1 MNKPIHKFNHAIL
14 GGDFVDQ
21 SVIATLEKAAKAEL
35 KQTTKPNKAMT
46 GEELLAKAMK
56 KMVK

>member
-1 MNKPIHKFNHAIL
+1 MNKPTHKFNHAIL

-21 SVIATLEKAAKAEL
+21 SVIATLEAKAKL

-46 GEELLAKAMK
+46 GEELLAKAMQK
-56 KMVK
+56 LAK